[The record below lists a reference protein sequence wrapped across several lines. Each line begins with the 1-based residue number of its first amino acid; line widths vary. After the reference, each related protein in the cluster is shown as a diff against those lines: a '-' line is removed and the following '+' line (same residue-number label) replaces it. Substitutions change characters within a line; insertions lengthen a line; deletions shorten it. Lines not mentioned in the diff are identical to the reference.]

1 MSLADKM
8 NEKKKSDKSFDGYAH
23 VIVST
28 LNQMVNYIP
37 LKRFRIKEAI
47 NITIEDSDY
56 ADNSKWDENLKAVY
70 KDVVIDNIGFK
81 QSEITDITIIR
92 NRLTE
97 KLKGKEKIFWNITG
111 GQRPFIL
118 AITQFIQNR
127 QDDVI
132 CYLEGNKSQM
142 VLLKNNHEIEDMQ
155 DYALEDLTIET
166 ALKLMGF
173 EFKNTKTSHR
183 NLLASH
189 DESEKEFYLKF
200 LKKYIADKD
209 LRKNCILLNRDT
221 EKENAKKAIKQKL
234 KDLKYEKLD
243 EELENNKAFGY
254 ILEKLAGYKILEIAK
269 NKIADMSFG
278 EKINF
283 SEDKVDESHI
293 DEFDIAL
300 LTKNGKFMIFECKSG
315 VMDGDVAKSTKYS
328 TYAVS
333 GAYGLPILITP
344 LLTSEIGSIDSL
356 GDEYKYIKSA
366 VKSAKRASLEVWG
379 VDEIES
385 KLEKYGIKK

>member
-1 MSLADKM
+1 M
-8 NEKKKSDKSFDGYAH
+8 NNLNHAYKDHIYVMF
-23 VIVST
+23 ST

-37 LKRFRIKEAI
+37 LKHYDFKEI
-47 NITIEDSDY
+47 YNITVTESDF
-56 ADNSKWDENLKAVY
+56 ASNKKWDKNLHEILKSEGFAFNIESDERNLKIEQGKV
-70 KDVVIDNIGFK
+70 
-81 QSEITDITIIR
+81 SDIEHILDI
-92 NRLTE
+92 
-97 KLKGKEKIFWNITG
+97 LKANFGDQKIFWNITG

-127 QDDVI
+127 PDDII
-132 CYLEGNKSQM
+132 CYLEGNKSQIA
-142 VLLKNNHEIEDMQ
+142 LLKNNHKIEGMQ
-155 DYALEDLTIET
+155 NYNLKDLSIET
-166 ALKLMGF
+166 ALRLMGF
-173 EFKNTKTSHR
+173 EFKDTKTSRR
-183 NLLASH
+183 NLLTNH
-189 DESEKEFYLKF
+189 DENEKKFYLDF
-200 LKKYIADKD
+200 LEKYIADKD
-209 LRKNCILLNRDT
+209 LRENCILLNRDT
-221 EKENAKKAIKQKL
+221 EKENAKKVIKKKL
-234 KDLKYEKLD
+234 KDLEYQKLD
-243 EELENNKAFGY
+243 KELENNKAFGY
-254 ILEKLAGYKILEIAK
+254 ILEKIAGYKILELAK

-344 LLTSEIGSIDSL
+344 LLANEIGSIDSL

-379 VDEIES
+379 IDELKT
-385 KLEKYGIKK
+385 KLDKYIM

>member
-1 MSLADKM
+1 MGLADKM
-8 NEKKKSDKSFDGYAH
+8 NEKKKSDKSFDGYAY

-37 LKRFRIKEAI
+37 LKRFGFKETI
-47 NITIEDSDY
+47 NITISGSDY
-56 ADNSKWDENLKAVY
+56 ADNGKWDENLKAVC
-70 KDVVIDNIGFK
+70 KDVVIENIIFA
-81 QSEITDITIIR
+81 QSEITNITTIQ

-127 QDDVI
+127 QDDII

-142 VLLKNNHEIEDMQ
+142 ALLKNNHKIEGMQ
-155 DYALEDLTIET
+155 NYNLKDLSIET
-166 ALKLMGF
+166 ALRLMGF
-173 EFKNTKTSHR
+173 EFKDTKTSRR
-183 NLLASH
+183 NLLTNH
-189 DESEKEFYLKF
+189 DENEKKFYLDF
-200 LKKYIADKD
+200 LEKYIADKD
-209 LRKNCILLNRDT
+209 LRENCILLNRDT
-221 EKENAKKAIKQKL
+221 EKENAKKVIKKKL
-234 KDLKYEKLD
+234 KDLEYQKLD
-243 EELENNKAFGY
+243 KELENNKAFGY
-254 ILEKLAGYKILEIAK
+254 ILEKIAGYKILELAK

-283 SEDKVDESHI
+283 SEGKVDESHI

-344 LLTSEIGSIDSL
+344 LLASEIGSIDSL

-379 VDEIES
+379 IDELKT
-385 KLEKYGIKK
+385 KLDKYIM